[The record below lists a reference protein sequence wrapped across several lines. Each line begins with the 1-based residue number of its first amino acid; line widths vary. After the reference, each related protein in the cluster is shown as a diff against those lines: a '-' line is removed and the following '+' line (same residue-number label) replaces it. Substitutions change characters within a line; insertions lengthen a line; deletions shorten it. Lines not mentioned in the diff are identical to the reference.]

1 MSIQKV
7 THCVR
12 YKIGERI
19 KKDCGVFKVMGYEFV
34 QGRGTR
40 YILFTARNGT
50 PEWTYLYDF
59 EIKSLD

>member
-7 THCVR
+7 THSVVH
-12 YKIGERI
+12 KVGERI
-19 KKDCGVFKVMGYEFV
+19 IKDCGVFKVIGYEFV

-40 YILFTARNGT
+40 YILLTAKNGN
-50 PEWTYLYDF
+50 PEWSYLYDF